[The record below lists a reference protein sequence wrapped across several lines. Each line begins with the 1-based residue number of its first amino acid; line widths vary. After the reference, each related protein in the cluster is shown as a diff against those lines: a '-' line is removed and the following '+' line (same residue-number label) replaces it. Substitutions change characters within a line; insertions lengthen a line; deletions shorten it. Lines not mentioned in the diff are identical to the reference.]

1 MSSSL
6 PNTTKDKDYI
16 AISINSSVSYPPSA
30 KLYCNL
36 CSCNLV
42 LLDAQ
47 KEEWYCNRCS
57 ISYYPNKGE
66 KVKRANKF
74 STPGGET
81 DKHGNII
88 GDKMPIMSMVDDNP
102 KLSSTYGKPRLPK
115 YLGNAKTRTENN
127 KLYYNRRRIKLG
139 E

>member
-1 MSSSL
+1 MSL
-6 PNTTKDKDYI
+6 PNKDYI
-16 AISINSSVSYPPSA
+16 AISINDSSVSYPPSA

-42 LLDAQ
+42 LLDPQ

-74 STPGGET
+74 STLGE
-81 DKHGNII
+81 KG
-88 GDKMPIMSMVDDNP
+88 PIVSMVEDNP
-102 KLSSTYGKPRLPK
+102 KLSSTYGKQKLPK
-115 YLGNAKTRTENN
+115 SFEEMQRHGVRITSYTTTEE
-127 KLYYNRRRIKLG
+127 G
-139 E
+139 